1 MTFVTAWIAVAG
13 LAAISIPILVHLLL
27 RRRRKP
33 IDWGAMR
40 LLMEAVRRHRRR
52 ARVERILLL
61 CIRCLI
67 LILLGLALA
76 EPIIAGLR
84 SLGGGSRL
92 VVLVI
97 DDGLVSGI
105 RNESGSP
112 ELDESI
118 GAALELVD
126 GLASGDRIAVITS
139 AHPPRLITDGPTIN
153 MDAASR
159 LIGDLQPSASR
170 SDLNGALSLAEGVV
184 QEHAGSSPTTI
195 TLLGSWRKG
204 ALLGSSKTNTLD
216 RNSPDGVPSDRP
228 VRLLANSPASEPA
241 TVIVVS
247 DISMRRPVD
256 AVRGEQPQVRT
267 TVTLRRLGTDLV
279 ASRSL
284 VRLDG
289 PGLEE
294 TLPRQVEWIPGRS
307 EAVVEFIGRSSTT
320 NSAIDGTSVVTA
332 HVDSTTLPD
341 LSNRSM
347 LVDTSNTI
355 KVGVIDRQ
363 VFTGNNE
370 LEKIQSAEWIERA
383 LEPGNEGSL
392 EVERIDPA
400 SMSSRILNGLDALVL
415 ARPDLVADNEW
426 NLIRK
431 FIDTGGFLLVV
442 PPNEVQAHTWLD
454 RMGSSLDIAWNIR
467 VEPVNLDEPVDL
479 AVDQPGGSFLSLL
492 DSELDQLA
500 SPVQV
505 FRRVD
510 VDVDQGDGRVLL
522 QASDEAPFLI
532 GWEPDGDRRGTVAM
546 LTSAPHLEWTNLP
559 IKPLMVPLMQELIR
573 EGTSTSRGSVEILAG
588 DRPFIPMSS
597 ARELSGPSESLITV
611 DQNGLVS
618 EPVRRNG
625 HWIVRDSSGAALSTI
640 VVNSE
645 VNAGDPAI
653 TSPDDLRD
661 RLGVDAGWTFL
672 ETDELTDQF
681 SKDEP
686 NPVWSLLMLA
696 VVLLLLVLETALN
709 RRFTRSRVTSART
722 SAPSLG
728 GIG

>member
-13 LAAISIPILVHLLL
+13 LAAISIPILVHLLF

-33 IDWGAMR
+33 VDWGAMR

-52 ARVERILLL
+52 ARVEQLLLL
-61 CIRCLI
+61 CIRCLV
-67 LILLGLALA
+67 LLLLGLALA

-84 SLGGGSRL
+84 SMGGGSRL
-92 VVLVI
+92 VVLII

-105 RNESGSP
+105 QNPSGVS
-112 ELDESI
+112 ELQSSVD
-118 GAALELVD
+118 AALQLVD
-126 GLASGDRIAVITS
+126 GLDSGDRVAVILT
-139 AHPPRLITDGPTIN
+139 AYPPHLITDGPTIN
-153 MDAASR
+153 IDAASR
-159 LIGDLQPSASR
+159 LIKDLQPGASR

-195 TLLGSWRKG
+195 TLLGSWRQG
-204 ALLGSSKTNTLD
+204 ALLGSGRSTT
-216 RNSPDGVPSDRP
+216 PDQESLTASAGDRP
-228 VRLLANSPASEPA
+228 VRMLATSPTSEPA
-241 TVIVVS
+241 TVIVIS
-247 DISMRRPVD
+247 DVSMRRPVD

-289 PGLEE
+289 PGLEN
-294 TLPRQVEWIPGRS
+294 TLPRQVEWTPGRS
-307 EAVVEFIGRSSTT
+307 EAVVEFVSRSSAV
-320 NSAIDGTSVVTA
+320 NSAVDGTSVITA
-332 HVDSTTLPD
+332 HVDSTSLPD
-341 LSNRSM
+341 LSRRSM

-355 KVGVIDRQ
+355 KVGIIDRQ
-363 VFTGNNE
+363 IFASSND
-370 LEKIQSAEWIERA
+370 LENIQSAEWMERA
-383 LEPGNEGSL
+383 LEPGNEGAV

-400 SMSSRILNGLDALVL
+400 SISSRILRGFDALVL
-415 ARPDLVADNEW
+415 ARPDLVGDNEW
-426 NLIRK
+426 DLIKK
-431 FIDTGGFLLVV
+431 FTDTGGFLLVV
-442 PPNEVQAHTWLD
+442 PPTQVQAHTWLD

-467 VEPVNLDEPVDL
+467 VEPINPDEPVDL

-492 DSELDQLA
+492 DSEIDQLS

-505 FRRVD
+505 FRRLD

-522 QASDEAPFLI
+522 TSSDDAPFLI
-532 GWEPDGDRRGTVAM
+532 GWEPDAERRGTIAM

-588 DRPFIPMSS
+588 ERPLISMSS
-597 ARELSGPSESLITV
+597 ARELGGPSEKSIPI
-611 DQNGLVS
+611 DQDGLVS

-625 HWIVRDSSGAALSTI
+625 HWVVRDSSGTALSTI

-645 VNAGDPAI
+645 ITAGDPGI
-653 TSPDDLRD
+653 TSPDALRA
-661 RLGVDAGWTFL
+661 RLGVDAGWTL
-672 ETDELTDQF
+672 LGTDELPDQF
-681 SKDEP
+681 SRDEP
-686 NPVWSLLMLA
+686 NPVWSLFMLTS
-696 VVLLLLVLETALN
+696 VLLLLVLETVLN
-709 RRFTRSRVTSART
+709 RWFARSRVSGTST

-728 GIG
+728 GLR